1 MGRSFRASTRE
12 SIMLRI
18 SLIFV
23 TYLFIVL
30 VKVEVESENIGDFND
45 ELTRVVRSTKKENGA
60 TKTLGKRFKCKRKGK
75 CEKKGRKNKNVKG
88 QIGKVKKN
96 KNVSRRNKDQ
106 KRQRKKKRNMKRK
119 GKRKQG
125 KNVQQKQRKKKGNRA
140 KSSKGSQARSS
151 KCARQSG
158 PDDGTCMS
166 NIGLVMD
173 YQGNQIANFGKQKKR
188 IESF

>member
-1 MGRSFRASTRE
+1 MGKSFRPSTRE

-75 CEKKGRKNKNVKG
+75 CEKKG
-88 QIGKVKKN
+88 KKN

-106 KRQRKKKRNMKRK
+106 KRQRKKKRNMKMGQPK
-119 GKRKQG
+119 H
-125 KNVQQKQRKKKGNRA
+125 
-140 KSSKGSQARSS
+140 
-151 KCARQSG
+151 
-158 PDDGTCMS
+158 
-166 NIGLVMD
+166 
-173 YQGNQIANFGKQKKR
+173 
-188 IESF
+188 